1 MKAIHPT
8 RKAVNTTLQ
17 NREKAPRLAQTHV
30 VPTHHIGTRSAH
42 RYIKGI
48 DPAKYRRME
57 DRQAFLYSVGLR
69 LLGPTPSAHAEV
81 ALHPYRLPTVPVGD
95 VPTDCVDLL
104 GSLYQYLSSKKEN
117 LAKGTF
123 YTGPRMADDLVSGLN
138 FSDGQTILDPAC
150 GSGILLF
157 QSGAPPDQLIGMDK
171 DPVAVMVARFN
182 YFLTYPD
189 GPPPK
194 IYCADFFEW
203 VVENRERRFNYIIAN
218 PPYGANAQ
226 IPPEVVLVGANLST
240 SLTSGETFSYF
251 IDFATRLL
259 KEQGIARYLVP
270 ESLINVKRHQ
280 DIREVLL
287 DQFDLRR
294 VKKYPTRF
302 TGLISEVY
310 QLEVKRGVTKVVKM
324 EDETTTIRTP
334 AFIKSLKASIFS
346 FLTEREV
353 ETIKSVRKRCTSSL
367 SGCQF
372 GIGVLTGNN
381 RKFLH
386 DAPSPGMEPIYS
398 GKEVQPYR
406 LLKPRKYIAF
416 NRKSLQ
422 QVAPDAIYRAPVKLV
437 YKVVC
442 HSLKVALD
450 RSGCLTTNTAN
461 IIIPDQN
468 LMSPEALTAILNSSF
483 ASFLYVKMFGNV
495 NKIGKTHL
503 LALPI
508 PEVSFAQDQWLCEQ
522 VARLPNPEI
531 LEQLDTF
538 VALRLYGVTE
548 SDLGEARKLRAG
560 GA

>member
-1 MKAIHPT
+1 MP
-8 RKAVNTTLQ
+8 RPVNTTLQ
-17 NREKAPRLAQTHV
+17 NCGKAPRLAKTHV
-30 VPTHHIGTRSAH
+30 VPTHHISTRSAH
-42 RYIKGI
+42 RYIEGI

-69 LLGPTPSAHAEV
+69 LLGPTLSPQAEV

-117 LAKGTF
+117 LAKGAF
-123 YTGPRMADDLVSGLN
+123 YTGPRMADDLVSGLD
-138 FSDGQTILDPAC
+138 FSEGQTLLDPAC

-157 QSGAPPDQLIGMDK
+157 QSGAPPDQLVGVDK

-194 IYCADFFEW
+194 IYCADFFAW
-203 VVENRERRFNYIIAN
+203 VVENRERRFDYIIAN

-226 IPPEVVLVGANLST
+226 LPPEVVLAYANLFT

-259 KEQGIARYLVP
+259 KEQGTARYLVP
-270 ESLINVKRHQ
+270 EALLNVKRHQ

-294 VKKYPTRF
+294 IKKYPTRF
-302 TGLISEVY
+302 TGLVSDVY
-310 QLEVKRGVTKVVKM
+310 QLEIKRGETKAVAM
-324 EDETTTIRTP
+324 EDETTTICTP
-334 AFIKSLKASIFS
+334 TFIKSFKASIFS

-353 ETIKSVRKRCTSSL
+353 EIIKSVRKRCTASL

-372 GIGVLTGNN
+372 GLGVLTGNN

-416 NRKSLQ
+416 DRKSLQ

-437 YKVVC
+437 YKMVC
-442 HSLKVALD
+442 RTLKVALD
-450 RSGCLTTNTAN
+450 RSGCLTTNSAN
-461 IIIPDQN
+461 IIVPDPK

-483 ASFLYVKMFGNV
+483 ASFLYVKLFGNV
-495 NKIGKTHL
+495 NKIAKTHL

-508 PEVSFAQDQWLCEQ
+508 PEVSPAQDQWLCEQ
-522 VARLPNPEI
+522 VARLPDPEI
-531 LEQLDTF
+531 LKQIDTF
-538 VALRLYGVTE
+538 VAVGLYGVTE
-548 SDLGEARKLRAG
+548 SDLEETRKT
-560 GA
+560 